1 MLKDMCDG
9 VNASIIQVLEKDMND
24 RHYNLLDVEDCIE
37 YTDKK
42 NLNELEEK
50 QFNEYYGLE

>member
-1 MLKDMCDG
+1 MCDG